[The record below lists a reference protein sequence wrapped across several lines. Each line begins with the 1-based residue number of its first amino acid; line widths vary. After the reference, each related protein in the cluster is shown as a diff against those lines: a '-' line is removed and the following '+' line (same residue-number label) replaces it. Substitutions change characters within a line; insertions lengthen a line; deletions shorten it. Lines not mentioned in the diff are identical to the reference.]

1 MTAGNHNQS
10 LGVCQHWQP
19 FAQSIPAD
27 TFCPMTGLNSWF
39 MSSCSFFFCSTVFF
53 YQNQNNNFILLERL
67 EQKKRKPLSH
77 QPTLFQK
84 LRLFWYF
91 SSPHL
96 IVQYF
101 MSVPLVGSP
110 SPKSLCMQNSNVPP
124 HDLVYAQ
131 LIEGILAIWSRT
143 LWSILLPSPFFA
155 ECFTILPQGDPA
167 TKMQNWSNPPILG
180 YKFSKYLAHLIIAK
194 TELKPSVALYVNF
207 CFCPTS
213 VSNQQMT
220 LS

>member
-1 MTAGNHNQS
+1 
-10 LGVCQHWQP
+10 
-19 FAQSIPAD
+19 
-27 TFCPMTGLNSWF
+27 MTGLNSWF

-67 EQKKRKPLSH
+67 EEKKK
-77 QPTLFQK
+77 K
-84 LRLFWYF
+84 NIE
-91 SSPHL
+91 SSTQTFPETETFLVFCISTYL

-155 ECFTILPQGDPA
+155 ECFTILSQGDPA

-194 TELKPSVALYVNF
+194 AELKPSVALYVNF